1 MAVLLLYVFTF
12 SNVYMHSD
20 SVPKNSRSD
29 SNKVENGKKT
39 AKESNKSDKFY
50 FSKASIE
57 AVFSPI
63 SSSFDCE
70 SVIFQMAEFSFT
82 PKELSIKGIQSIVN
96 QYHFEILFEHLI
108 APNAP

>member
-12 SNVYMHSD
+12 SNVFIRSD
-20 SVPKNSRSD
+20 SVSKNPD
-29 SNKVENGKKT
+29 SKKVENSKKT
-39 AKESNKSDKFY
+39 EKKSDKSDKFY

-70 SVIFQMAEFSFT
+70 SVIFQMAEFIFT
-82 PKELSIKGIQSIVN
+82 PKELTIKGIQSFVN